1 MNHTF
6 FEKLWL
12 TKLHYDIYT
21 ELLKLWVQPA
31 STIAN
36 HLGIERTKTY
46 RYLLKLS
53 EIGLIK
59 KTQKNSIIVFF
70 IKDLGDL
77 EKYIDKTLN
86 NFEYIST
93 NKKDIIDELRK
104 KKLENTNTPKTTIY
118 DNASGVGNIFD
129 DIIESIKVQ
138 KLLTIRLFA
147 SNTYLEQN
155 ENIVASE
162 YAQNF
167 FKNLGRLKIFTDVL
181 LGSGNLI
188 MERIDANFEHID
200 ISELPATS
208 SSINVIIVGK
218 VIYIITYDKT
228 PQWIKIENEN
238 LADAMH
244 ILFDTAKRL
253 DVLQS
258 K

>member
-1 MNHTF
+1 M
-6 FEKLWL
+6 
-12 TKLHYDIYT
+12 
-21 ELLKLWVQPA
+21 
-31 STIAN
+31 
-36 HLGIERTKTY
+36 
-46 RYLLKLS
+46 
-53 EIGLIK
+53 IK

-228 PQWIKIENEN
+228 PQ
-238 LADAMH
+238 
-244 ILFDTAKRL
+244 
-253 DVLQS
+253 
-258 K
+258 